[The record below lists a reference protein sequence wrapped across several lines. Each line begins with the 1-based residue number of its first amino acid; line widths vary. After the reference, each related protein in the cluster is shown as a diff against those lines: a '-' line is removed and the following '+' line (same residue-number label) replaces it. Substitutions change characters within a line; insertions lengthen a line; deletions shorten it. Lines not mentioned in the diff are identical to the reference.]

1 MLFLDI
7 YSTPIMKL
15 NHLLF
20 FFLLLPFAAFSQ
32 KDSTT
37 LTKVGDPVPQFSFET
52 EKGKTANI
60 SDYKGKLILINLF
73 ATWCPPC
80 NIELPNMQKLIWE
93 KHKSNPNFV
102 LFVFGREEGWEKL
115 IPFKQK
121 KGFTFP
127 ILPDV
132 KRDIF
137 SKFATQFIPRNII
150 IDQTGKIIYQS
161 MGYTEKEFAEMAALI
176 DKNLQAA
183 EKAK

>member
-1 MLFLDI
+1 
-7 YSTPIMKL
+7 MKL

-20 FFLLLPFAAFSQ
+20 LLLLLPFAAFSQ

-37 LTKVGDPVPQFSFET
+37 LTKIGDAVPQFAFET
-52 EKGKTANI
+52 AKGTVANI

-80 NIELPNMQKLIWE
+80 NIELPLMQKQIWE
-93 KHKSNPNFV
+93 KHKNDANFA

-115 IPFKQK
+115 IPFKEK

-137 SKFATQFIPRNII
+137 SKFATQFIPRNIL
-150 IDQTGKIIYQS
+150 IDEHGKIIYQS
-161 MGYTEKEFAEMAALI
+161 MGYTEKEFAELSALI
-176 DKNLQAA
+176 DEHLKAS